1 MLFEVK
7 VTLSFPTLCDPMVS
21 IVHGIFQARILE

>member
-7 VTLSFPTLCDPMVS
+7 VTLSFPTLCDTMVS
-21 IVHGIFQARILE
+21 TVHGIFQARILE